1 MLAPPAYVER
11 ERAAPAC
18 GSASSRGVP
27 RASRR
32 ARNFESARVFAR
44 SRWTA
49 SRGCGAI
56 RPVPATV
63 AELPPPP
70 TPASPARAAT
80 VLVDIVVLS
89 HDLELFDATRDAV
102 GERNP
107 VWRARTAGESV
118 DLLLTGRCGVLL
130 LDLATVSTQPASF
143 IRQIVD
149 QFPDVVVVV
158 AGVREDEPR
167 LGPLLSDGLVFR
179 FMHKPLSPKRAG
191 MFLGAAM
198 RCHAERRDGRAGLRL
213 LPQVGRLRRRL
224 GPSTRALLGGGLL
237 LTAALLGSLLTAGRD
252 RTGGESPGPTA
263 TQSRPSPRST
273 APQARPA
280 PQAERARQPE
290 PTLQAEPAPR
300 SHEMPRTDPT
310 RLPDRTAGPPVRS
323 RPTTSPPPVTSPP
336 GAVAPAIERPP
347 AGAAGVTQ
355 PAPRATTGIVRPDPL
370 APRIT
375 RRATPPRAPSGGAT
389 RSYGAPIVSGHA
401 IAGIATPGNTTA
413 PAGTDDPQ
421 ADSAAVPAGVESRDL
436 LALVTPAPEYPVE
449 ALHSGLEGWVE
460 VEFTVDERGATGDVL
475 VAGAEPA
482 GVFDAAATA
491 AVAGWR
497 YLPRVVN
504 GRAVP
509 QRTSATLRFSVER

>member
-1 MLAPPAYVER
+1 MLAPQAYVER
-11 ERAAPAC
+11 DGAAPSC
-18 GSASSRGVP
+18 GSAPSRGLP
-27 RASRR
+27 RACRQ

-89 HDLELFDATRDAV
+89 HDLDLFQATRDAV
-102 GERNP
+102 GERSP

-191 MFLGAAM
+191 MFLGAAI
-198 RCHAERRDGRAGLRL
+198 RCHAERRDGHAGLRL

-252 RTGGESPGPTA
+252 GAGGESPGPAA

-273 APQARPA
+273 APQA
-280 PQAERARQPE
+280 ERARLPE
-290 PTLQAEPAPR
+290 PTPQAEPAPR

-375 RRATPPRAPSGGAT
+375 RRATPPRAASGGAS
-389 RSYGAPIVSGHA
+389 RSYGAPIASGHA
-401 IAGIATPGNTTA
+401 IAGIATPGNEMA

-421 ADSAAVPAGVESRDL
+421 ADGAAVPAGVESRDL
-436 LALVTPAPEYPVE
+436 VALVTPAPEYPVQ
-449 ALHSGLEGWVE
+449 ALRSGLEGWVE

>member
-1 MLAPPAYVER
+1 
-11 ERAAPAC
+11 
-18 GSASSRGVP
+18 
-27 RASRR
+27 
-32 ARNFESARVFAR
+32 
-44 SRWTA
+44 
-49 SRGCGAI
+49 
-56 RPVPATV
+56 
-63 AELPPPP
+63 
-70 TPASPARAAT
+70 

-130 LDLATVSTQPASF
+130 LDLATVSMQPASF

-158 AGVREDEPR
+158 AGIREDEPR

-191 MFLGAAM
+191 MFLGAAI
-198 RCHAERRDGRAGLRL
+198 RSHAERRDGRAGLRL

-224 GPSTRALLGGGLL
+224 GPRTRALLGGGLL
-237 LTAALLGSLLTAGRD
+237 LTAALLGSLLTVGPDGA
-252 RTGGESPGPTA
+252 GGESPGPTA
-263 TQSRPSPRST
+263 TQSRPSARST
-273 APQARPA
+273 APQAGPA

-290 PTLQAEPAPR
+290 PTLQPEPALR
-300 SHEMPRTDPT
+300 SHEMPRTDPA
-310 RLPDRTAGPPVRS
+310 RLPDRAAGRPVRS
-323 RPTTSPPPVTSPP
+323 RPTTSPSPVTSVPV
-336 GAVAPAIERPP
+336 AVAPAVERPA
-347 AGAAGVTQ
+347 AGVAGVTQ

-375 RRATPPRAPSGGAT
+375 RRATPPRAVARGAS
-389 RSYGAPIVSGHA
+389 RSYGAPIASGHA
-401 IAGIATPGNTTA
+401 IAGIATPGNAMA

-421 ADSAAVPAGVESRDL
+421 ADSTAVPAGVESRDL
-436 LALVTPAPEYPVE
+436 VALVTPAPEYPVQ
-449 ALHSGLEGWVE
+449 ALRSGLEGWVE